1 MGWGGQARALLGAGA
16 ASRGKS
22 PWWHA
27 LPGGTRLEGVVGN
40 PLGPSVPHK
49 QRIAGLRKETK
60 LAAGSRRWSMPPG
73 WGPLLE
79 RKRL

>member
-16 ASRGKS
+16 ASRGKL

-27 LPGGTRLEGVVGN
+27 LPEGTRLEGVVGN

-49 QRIAGLRKETK
+49 QRIAGLLGFPSE
-60 LAAGSRRWSMPPG
+60 RRLS
-73 WGPLLE
+73 
-79 RKRL
+79 